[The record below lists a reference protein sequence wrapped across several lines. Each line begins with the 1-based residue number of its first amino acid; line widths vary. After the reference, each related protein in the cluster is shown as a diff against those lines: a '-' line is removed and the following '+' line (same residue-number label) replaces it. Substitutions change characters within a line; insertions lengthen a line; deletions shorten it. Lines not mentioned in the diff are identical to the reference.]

1 MPCRSHCS
9 SGSRSVAGCSDAL
22 GSGPR
27 GYSEASWGHYRR
39 CGFDS
44 TNMETAAVTEWTSF
58 VQLAPSS
65 PPLADEDR
73 DVVGK
78 LNAVV
83 GYRAMADGLLLK
95 EYSQSNWPFEKSSR
109 SSVRRHRSD
118 EIQHLHSPSPSCD
131 DWSAPSADK
140 RCRPRIDLNQP

>member
-1 MPCRSHCS
+1 MT
-9 SGSRSVAGCSDAL
+9 D
-22 GSGPR
+22 
-27 GYSEASWGHYRR
+27 
-39 CGFDS
+39 
-44 TNMETAAVTEWTSF
+44 WTSI
-58 VQLAPSS
+58 VQQAPSS

-95 EYSQSNWPFEKSSR
+95 EYSQSKWPFETSSR

-118 EIQHLHSPSPSCD
+118 EIQHLHFPSPSRD

-140 RCRPRIDLNQP
+140 RCTLRREQI